1 MKKRL
6 VLSFIFA
13 ILCFVGIS
21 ADNNTNENCEK
32 VSMVAYEQRWIDSKA
47 TIALRN
53 NTDEEVTSVSFTLEY
68 LDMNDNPR
76 SYGNYTQRVEIAPG
90 MTKEID
96 IPAYKHK
103 WSYHYYLTPDSSHH
117 PTFKVRYKFQEIN
130 TDNGIG
136 IFDNPKFSGLI
147 MLTCMLLIPFTIGFY
162 ILAFAMARK
171 RKRNIAL
178 WIGLSFILSP
188 VVVCVILLIIGKDE
202 YSDKTDRHDGR
213 QQHSSNS
220 Q

>member
-76 SYGNYTQRVEIAPG
+76 AWSLGSGTKGGGVGEQGTREQAVRQSCPRGGGGGVETQQGERQRE
-90 MTKEID
+90 KE
-96 IPAYKHK
+96 
-103 WSYHYYLTPDSSHH
+103 S
-117 PTFKVRYKFQEIN
+117 
-130 TDNGIG
+130 
-136 IFDNPKFSGLI
+136 
-147 MLTCMLLIPFTIGFY
+147 
-162 ILAFAMARK
+162 
-171 RKRNIAL
+171 
-178 WIGLSFILSP
+178 
-188 VVVCVILLIIGKDE
+188 
-202 YSDKTDRHDGR
+202 
-213 QQHSSNS
+213 
-220 Q
+220 